1 MDPLLPLQELY
12 EKWWISDVVSP
23 FWKRLTNSNLGNIDL
38 TIREFTTLYGITD
51 PNVLLE
57 IQSAIAFFKFYFLY
71 LQEIFP
77 AWTNSKNP
85 RELFQNKMRVVL
97 ADYGTR
103 AYITEGEG
111 TSRFLID
118 CITEINAEVTTTLGN
133 GIDFGHIS
141 NGFWLWISLALFYK
155 TPFYIQYGVVDCIGV
170 ERRDDT
176 GDDCN
181 ETNPPFLSSISE
193 SNRETYISHIKN
205 MYLDTNISNA
215 LKYIRYIL
223 NGHNIDGTVIKILL
237 SENIEKIVKDITNLF
252 KRHDVIR
259 KPFET
264 SDLCIKRGTSDT
276 VIYMLRLQVHQGI
289 MDIISRDYEPVLK
302 AIRQIVGLPGITL
315 TRIGYFNIEYT
326 KDNPTCRIS
335 KITDIPTA
343 MASVGAAN
351 IIQLNNEQFNILF
364 RDFGDFFYA
373 LFNKTVIEQLFRQ
386 GEPDSFNI
394 NIAIDL
400 YPNRSLGESQHLFHR
415 DATEHC
421 PTTFFTLTYLVKN
434 NDTEMY
440 DPSILIKGPT
450 VVTATEQITDRT
462 QATLAVRHGTT
473 IGIDNTLVL
482 HATSDA
488 IVRLP
493 TLCTSETIEAAISRH
508 PEFRYK
514 TQPKQEYPDATTIAM
529 QERVEQCTRDT
540 TRSFV
545 RTWFIPDF
553 PNDTLRLFDEIF
565 INMEHLIDIYN
576 QLRGIIFSTMEDEPN
591 VVLSM
596 LSKISLGG
604 QKGGMCLIDIN
615 KNKES
620 KDFFNKI
627 AASNE
632 NLIIGSLHTTGGF
645 MKNKNKNKN
654 KKSCKSKNSSKN
666 KNKNKKS
673 CKSKSKNKIKNT
685 KKRRF

>member
-1 MDPLLPLQELY
+1 MRA
-12 EKWWISDVVSP
+12 V
-23 FWKRLTNSNLGNIDL
+23 LG
-38 TIREFTTLYGITD
+38 
-51 PNVLLE
+51 
-57 IQSAIAFFKFYFLY
+57 KFG
-71 LQEIFP
+71 
-77 AWTNSKNP
+77 
-85 RELFQNKMRVVL
+85 V
-97 ADYGTR
+97 
-103 AYITEGEG
+103 AYVNGEG
-111 TSRFLID
+111 TSQFLTE
-118 CITEINAEVTTTLGN
+118 CITEINVEVTNTLGS

-141 NGFWLWISLALFYK
+141 IGFWLWICLAMFYK
-155 TPFYIQYGVVDCIGV
+155 TPFYIQYGVVNCIGV
-170 ERRDDT
+170 ERRGDT

-193 SNRETYISHIKN
+193 SNRNDYITHIKG
-205 MYLDTNISNA
+205 MYSDQRISNA
-215 LKYIRYIL
+215 LNYIRFIL
-223 NGHNIDGTVIKILL
+223 KKYEIDGTVIKILL
-237 SENIEKIVKDITNLF
+237 SDDIEKIVKDITNLF

-264 SDLCIKRGTSDT
+264 SDLCIKRGSSDT

-289 MDIISRDYEPVLK
+289 MEIISRYYEPVLET
-302 AIRQIVGLPGITL
+302 IRQMVELPDITL
-315 TRIGYFNIEYT
+315 TRIGYFNLAYT
-326 KDNPTCRIS
+326 KGNDKCRIR
-335 KITDIPTA
+335 KITDIPFA
-343 MASVGAAN
+343 MASVDAAN

-364 RDFGDFFYA
+364 RDFGDFFFA

-400 YPNRSLGESQHLFHR
+400 YPNRVLGESQLLFHR
-415 DATEHC
+415 DSTATC
-421 PTTFFTLTYLVKN
+421 PTNFFTLTYLVKN
-434 NDTEMY
+434 NDTQIY

-462 QATLAVRHGTT
+462 QATLVVRHGTT

-508 PEFRYK
+508 PEFSYT
-514 TQPKQEYPDATTIAM
+514 TQPKEEYSDATTIAM
-529 QERVEQCTRDT
+529 QERVQQCTRDT

-545 RTWFIPDF
+545 RTWFIPEF
-553 PNDTLRLFDEIF
+553 PNDTPTLFDEIV

-576 QLRGIIFSTMEDEPN
+576 QLRGIIFSTMEKEPN
-591 VVLSM
+591 EVLRM
-596 LSKISLGG
+596 LRDRSLGG
-604 QKGGMCLIDIN
+604 QKGGMCLVDIN

-632 NLIIGSLHTTGGF
+632 NIIIGSLHTTGGF
-645 MKNKNKNKN
+645 MKNKNKNK
-654 KKSCKSKNSSKN
+654 KSFKS

-673 CKSKSKNKIKNT
+673 CKSKSKNKNKNT